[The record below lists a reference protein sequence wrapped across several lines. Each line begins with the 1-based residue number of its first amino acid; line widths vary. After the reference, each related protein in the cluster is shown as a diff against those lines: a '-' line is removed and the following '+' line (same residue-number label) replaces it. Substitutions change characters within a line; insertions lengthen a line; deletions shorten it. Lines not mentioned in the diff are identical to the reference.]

1 MKKLWF
7 CAVVSAAIVA
17 LPMACGSSN
26 VTKKDGGAGG
36 GTAGTGGGT
45 SGMGGGSTATGG
57 GSTATGGGTSGTG
70 GGSTGT
76 GGGDTGTGG
85 GSTGTGGGDMGT
97 GGGSSGTGGGTSG
110 TGGGSADLCFDQ
122 TMCSTLVPGGAYV
135 TPMFSSATPP
145 TPSGGTLIPGTYN
158 LIAITHYAVDGGSG
172 AAGEPRR
179 STLVSNYPDLS
190 LVDEAMDSDGGCTY
204 VRQVGTTVGSGTNI
218 TFTPSCPSCTNCGG
232 SIEYSV
238 NGNELTLFEGSG
250 PGLRT
255 QTFTKQ

>member
-1 MKKLWF
+1 MKKLWLG
-7 CAVVSAAIVA
+7 AVVSMAMLA
-17 LPMACGSSN
+17 LPVACGSSN

-36 GTAGTGGGT
+36 GTATGGGTSGTGGGT
-45 SGMGGGSTATGG
+45 SATGG

-70 GGSTGT
+70 GGSSATGGGISGTGGGSSAT

-85 GSTGTGGGDMGT
+85 GS
-97 GGGSSGTGGGTSG
+97 SGTGGGISG
-110 TGGGSADLCFDQ
+110 TGGGSTDLCFDQ

-135 TPMFSSATPP
+135 TPMYSSATPP
-145 TPSGGTLIPGTYN
+145 TPSGGTLVPGTYN
-158 LIAITHYAVDGGSG
+158 LIAVTLYVADGGTG
-172 AAGEPRR
+172 TAGEARR

-190 LVDEAMDSDGGCTY
+190 LVDEAMESDGGCTY

-218 TFTPSCPSCTNCGG
+218 TFTPSCPACTNCGG